1 MSDPAPAPAPP
12 VLELRSLR
20 AGYGRIEVLHG
31 IDLAV
36 PRGTLVGLLGPNGAG
51 KTTTLAAVG
60 GQVRP
65 TAGAIR
71 MAGVD
76 VTGAS
81 PDALARAG
89 VCTIPEGRGVFPN
102 LTVDENLLMFTH
114 GGAAA
119 RHVTDVAFTHF
130 PQLKARRRLL
140 AGLLSG
146 GEQQMLAMSRA
157 LATRPAVL
165 LLDELSMGLG
175 PIVVEELYGQVKS
188 LTERGVAILLVEQF
202 AAFVLDVADQVAVL
216 VNGEIRA
223 AGRPAEMAGLLQGAY
238 LGAR

>member
-1 MSDPAPAPAPP
+1 MPEPAPPPP

-36 PRGTLVGLLGPNGAG
+36 ARGTLVGLLGPNGAG
-51 KTTTLAAVG
+51 KTTALAAVG

-65 TAGAIR
+65 TAGTIR

-114 GGAAA
+114 GGASA
-119 RHVTDVAFTHF
+119 RHVADVAFTHF
-130 PQLKARRRLL
+130 PQLKLRRRVL

-146 GEQQMLAMSRA
+146 GEQQMLAVCRA
-157 LATRPAVL
+157 LSTRPALL

-175 PIVVEELYGQVKS
+175 PIVVEELYAQVKT

-202 AAFVLDVADQVAVL
+202 AAFVLDVADEVAVL

-223 AGRPAEMAGLLQGAY
+223 AGGPAEMAGLLQGAY